1 MAKIN
6 IKALSE
12 ELGLVYKYDDDL
24 KREYCLFQNIVLVGA
39 DQNNVAYRSEVRIEN
54 NMILITS
61 TRGFQNDDS
70 HYNELKDTIS
80 KLLID
85 YKEKLIENRISELKK
100 DFE

>member
-6 IKALSE
+6 LKALSE

-24 KREYCLFQNIVLVGA
+24 KREYCIFQNIVLIGA

-54 NMILITS
+54 HSIVITR
-61 TRGFQNDDS
+61 TLGFQNDDS

-85 YKEKLIENRISELKK
+85 YKEKLIEFRMIELKK

>member
-6 IKALSE
+6 FKAFCE

-39 DQNNVAYRSEVRIEN
+39 DQYNVAYRSEVRIEN
-54 NMILITS
+54 NMILITR
-61 TRGFQNDDS
+61 TLGFQNDDS